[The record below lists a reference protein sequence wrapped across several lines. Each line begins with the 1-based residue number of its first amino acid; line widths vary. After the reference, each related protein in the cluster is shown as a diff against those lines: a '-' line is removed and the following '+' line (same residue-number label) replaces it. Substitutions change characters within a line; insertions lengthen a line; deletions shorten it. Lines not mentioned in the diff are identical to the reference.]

1 MKSLIVGG
9 DSTLGKVLAR
19 MLPDAII
26 TTRGEVRSLIPNP
39 AVAYDMVK
47 DSPAKLPDADVVYL
61 VAAITKF
68 RECELNFDSYT
79 VNVDAPIAIAAEFRK
94 RGAHIVYISSEAAT
108 WPGPT
113 AYGMQKR
120 TCEQGMLAVCGHG
133 GVSIIRPGQ
142 FKERTDEFAKM
153 VIEIGSNKK
162 TGVHL
167 WK

>member
-1 MKSLIVGG
+1 MKSLIIGG

-19 MLPDAII
+19 MIPDAVV
-26 TTRGEVRSLIPNP
+26 TTRRDVLALVENP
-39 AVAYDMVK
+39 SVKYDLLK
-47 DSPAKLPDADVVYL
+47 DAPSKLPDADVVYL

-79 VNVDAPIAIAAEFRK
+79 INVDAPIAIAAEFRK
-94 RGAHIVYISSEAAT
+94 REAHIVYVSSEAAT

-120 TCEQGMLAVCGHG
+120 ACEAGILAVCGYHG
-133 GVSIIRPGQ
+133 SSIMRPGQ
-142 FKERTDEFAKM
+142 FKDRTEEFAAL
-153 VIEIGSNKK
+153 VINVGVNKK
-162 TGVHL
+162 PGVHA